1 MNEIKRVVNG
11 LIKNEYEEDDE
22 NTYST
27 DYINKNIKSSFKNL
41 YNGSATS
48 GSITLNNS
56 IQNYDFILIGIQA
69 SEFSKSS
76 MLIPVSDIVVGSG
89 TSDTYEIAI
98 MQSSTVYVSM
108 QLKFTANTTLEI
120 LSTHQ
125 QSWADAILKYVI
137 GIKL

>member
-125 QSWADAILKYVI
+125 QSWADARLKYVI